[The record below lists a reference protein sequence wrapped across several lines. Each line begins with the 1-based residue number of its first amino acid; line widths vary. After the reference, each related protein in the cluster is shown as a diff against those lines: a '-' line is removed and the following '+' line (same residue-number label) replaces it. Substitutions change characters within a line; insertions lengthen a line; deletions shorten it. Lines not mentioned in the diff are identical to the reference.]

1 MPRIRL
7 DLQYDGTDYSGW
19 QRQENASSVQAEIER
34 HLSQLCGEPIE
45 IVGCGRTDTG
55 VHAHRYTAH
64 ADLPD
69 AHPEDLAYRLNKMLP
84 EAIAIQ
90 TAAPCHPNFHA
101 RFDCKERHYEYRI
114 HRQKSPFL
122 ARYSWHYPFDLDL
135 ESMNQAASLLLGQRS
150 FASFCKGEIPN
161 QNAVCDLRTA
171 QWHETEQGLIFEIK
185 ADRFLR
191 NMVRAIVGTLMEVG
205 QAKIAAS
212 SMPSLL
218 AAERRSEAGNS
229 VPAHGLSLS
238 GLLY

>member
-101 RFDCKERHYEYRI
+101 
-114 HRQKSPFL
+114 QL
-122 ARYSWHYPFDLDL
+122 
-135 ESMNQAASLLLGQRS
+135 MLLL
-150 FASFCKGEIPN
+150 FF
-161 QNAVCDLRTA
+161 
-171 QWHETEQGLIFEIK
+171 
-185 ADRFLR
+185 
-191 NMVRAIVGTLMEVG
+191 
-205 QAKIAAS
+205 
-212 SMPSLL
+212 
-218 AAERRSEAGNS
+218 
-229 VPAHGLSLS
+229 
-238 GLLY
+238 